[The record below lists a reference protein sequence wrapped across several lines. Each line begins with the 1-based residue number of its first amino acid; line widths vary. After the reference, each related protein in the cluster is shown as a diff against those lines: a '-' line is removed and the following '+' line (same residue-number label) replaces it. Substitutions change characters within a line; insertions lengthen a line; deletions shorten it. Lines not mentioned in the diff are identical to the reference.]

1 MALKKAIE
9 LKNGIILNYHRIVNF
24 SKITNISNMIEVASY
39 TNKEQRTKEE
49 EYQKIQQKNIQNSML
64 LTEEERNLLE
74 NGINVYIDTN
84 ILNTPYN
91 ENMTIKEAYSY
102 LKTTEK
108 FKDAEDI

>member
-1 MALKKAIE
+1 M
-9 LKNGIILNYHRIVNF
+9 
-24 SKITNISNMIEVASY
+24 S
-39 TNKEQRTKEE
+39 
-49 EYQKIQQKNIQNSML
+49 

-84 ILNTPYN
+84 ILNIPYN